1 MLIYIKMS
9 IVFGAIG
16 YTILNNITNG
26 KKMLIF
32 ADMHDHLEKCKDSV
46 IISEWL
52 KKKILNKFNKNISK
66 SILILEEVPRNKN
79 SSLKLKELW
88 STSLHTQE
96 LKNLYIDNPN
106 EVNAIDI
113 RTYLIPFNLE
123 IIKPNDNDYKVKL
136 KDYLIDIDNLFN
148 KNFNELYNSLSNDK
162 KVKFSNSKLGKHFNL
177 IKNNYNNLLSKY
189 NNVMDKLVTDI
200 MNTELMNDIE
210 ILLSDIMEFN
220 VCVYITKHINERIII
235 HVGLAHSEKII
246 ELLINLYE
254 YKKIKEVGINKLNEL
269 NYKSMSGCQ
278 QIDNDI
284 HNQFG
289 GY

>member
-9 IVFGAIG
+9 TVFGAIG
-16 YTILNNITNG
+16 YTILKNINNE

-32 ADMHDHLEKCKDSV
+32 ADMHDHLEKCKDSI

-52 KKKILNKFNKNISK
+52 KKKILNKFNKNKLK
-66 SILILEEVPRNKN
+66 SILILEEVPRNKE
-79 SSLKLKELW
+79 SILKLRELW

-96 LKNLYIDNPN
+96 LKNLYIENPN
-106 EVNAIDI
+106 VIIAIDI

-123 IIKPNDNDYKVKL
+123 IMKQNNNDYKIKL
-136 KDYLIDIDNLFN
+136 KNYLVDIDNFIN
-148 KNFNELYNSLSNDK
+148 KNFIKLYNNLPNNK
-162 KVKFSNSKLGKHFNL
+162 KVKFTESKLGIHFNL
-177 IKNNYNNLLSKY
+177 IKTNYNNLLIKY

-200 MNTELMNDIE
+200 INTDLMHDVE
-210 ILLSDIMEFN
+210 KLLSDIMEFI
-220 VCVYITKHINERIII
+220 VCVYITKNIDEKIII

-254 YKKIKEVGINKLNEL
+254 YDKIKEVGINKLNEL
-269 NYKSMSGCQ
+269 NYKNINGCQ
-278 QIDNDI
+278 LIDIDT

-289 GY
+289 GE